1 MKFWW
6 EMWLNDEQQ
15 RSDASAQILIHNK
28 EFFSCQLVKCVPFTV
43 DIC

>member
-6 EMWLNDEQQ
+6 EMRLNDEQQ
-15 RSDASAQILIHNK
+15 RSDASAQILIHK